1 MAISLPHIIDCTNP
15 NDLLANWPVATLVQA
30 SDTAICLAVD
40 LDGWLLQGADL
51 EDRPYEIDTDNRI
64 ITVNND
70 GLADVAIGR
79 SRYFQNTL
87 TLRSFA
93 ALRAAWQSER
103 VDDALDM
110 HRIDIWPLLT
120 RIAEADIAAM
130 TVRMV
135 HETRHDFD
143 DSLWH
148 HALGE
153 KDGDIALSYARVLP
167 AAPKVLGDMP
177 ALATSFLQWFER
189 AGRVRKCDFETL
201 AEMDAAIS
209 TLNFE
214 GSGTLSE
221 GAIKCLTIDPIGGQ
235 SYLGPRAAEIAGNPA
250 WRSITDDVAQAH
262 FAQIIGDI
270 GAVRVAGLAIRDKKL
285 AARLFP
291 DQLVQA

>member
-15 NDLLANWPVATLVQA
+15 NDLLANWPVATLVQC

-51 EDRPYEIDTDNRI
+51 EDRPFEIDTDNHI

-87 TLRSFA
+87 TLRTFA
-93 ALRAAWQSER
+93 ALRAAWQAER
-103 VDDALDM
+103 MDDALAI
-110 HRIDIWPLLT
+110 HRVDLWPLLT
-120 RIAEADIAAM
+120 RIAEADIAAL

-135 HETRHDFD
+135 HETRQQYD

-153 KDGDIALSYARVLP
+153 KDSDIALSFARTLMG
-167 AAPKVLGDMP
+167 APKALGDMP
-177 ALATSFLQWFER
+177 ALASSFLQWFDR

-201 AEMDAAIS
+201 AEMDAALG

-214 GSGTLSE
+214 GRGTLTD
-221 GAIKCLTIDPIGGQ
+221 GAIKCLTIDPVGGQ
-235 SYLGPRAAEIAGNPA
+235 SYLGPHAGEIASNPA
-250 WRSITDDVAQAH
+250 WRSIEDDVAQAH
-262 FAQIIGDI
+262 FVQIIGDI
-270 GAVRVAGLAIRDKKL
+270 GAVRVGGIAIRDKKL